1 MQHRH
6 LSALAALALSAAV
19 ALPANAQG
27 ISLNNPFASQG
38 RELPNINM
46 QAAMDQATWND
57 PNVPQSVEPGN
68 LVTFGDS
75 IMANMTAGDAAFSMA
90 TKGARKAKPELAG
103 AISKI
108 DPNINL
114 HGCAQG
120 TPSLPKK
127 LAAELNVPLNDYS
140 CPGATM
146 YTPTAAALTI
156 PEQVDA
162 AVADGALNPQTRYVT
177 LQGGYNDV
185 YNNYL
190 TLTGEGAHDD
200 EIAAQ
205 TNRPTQKAMFAAAI
219 DQAVAKIKAA
229 APNAKVALVGY
240 HEITENTPAGWQC
253 LFHVGEGYGKDNKWG
268 ASFAFPIFFDTQGEM
283 NVQKW
288 MAEAA
293 QRHGVMFADE
303 RAFSAGHGECAPA
316 ADRWVAGIVVD
327 TTTGEH
333 NLALHLTDEG
343 VNAIGTDIAHK
354 IR

>member
-1 MQHRH
+1 MKLRY
-6 LSALAALALSAAV
+6 LSALCAVACSAALAMPAA
-19 ALPANAQG
+19 AQG
-27 ISLNNPFASQG
+27 ISPNNPFASQG
-38 RELPNINM
+38 RELPHINM
-46 QAAMDQATWND
+46 EAALDQATWVD
-57 PNVPQSVEPGN
+57 PSVPQTVEPGN

-90 TKGARKAKPELAG
+90 TKGARKANPNA
-103 AISKI
+103 AATISTL

-127 LAAELNVPLNDYS
+127 IAADLGVPLNDYS

-146 YTPTAAALTI
+146 YTPSAAALTI

-162 AVADGALNPQTRYVT
+162 AIADGALNPQTRYVT

-185 YNNYL
+185 YNNYF
-190 TLTGEGAHDD
+190 TLTGEGANDA
-200 EIAAQ
+200 EIAARINQ
-205 TNRPTQKAMFAAAI
+205 PTQRDMFAAAI
-219 DQAVAKIKAA
+219 DGAISKIKQA
-229 APNAKVALVGY
+229 APNAKIALVGY

-253 LFHVGEGYGKDNKWG
+253 LYHIGEGYGRDNVWG
-268 ASFAFPIFFDTQGEM
+268 ASYAVPIFFDTQGEM

-288 MAEAA
+288 LAEAA
-293 QRHGVMFADE
+293 QRHGVQFADE
-303 RAFSAGHGECAPA
+303 RAFSAGHGECAAP
-316 ADRWVAGIVVD
+316 ADRWVAGILID

-343 VNAIGTDIAHK
+343 VDAIGSDVANK